1 MTKERLDHLR
11 SLNYEPSN
19 FPNVSMHYGDDEKA
33 ICIERFGS
41 AFISEGRIDIYC
53 PQPQDRIIHY
63 DLDILE
69 ETEIYND
76 TVNPIYVN
84 LDECSLIPEISGDR
98 KLTMKNG
105 VMPEDEIQKF
115 MVDK

>member
-1 MTKERLDHLR
+1 MKERLDHLR

-19 FPNVSMHYGDDEKA
+19 FPNVSMYYGDGEKA
-33 ICIERFGS
+33 ICVERFGS

-76 TVNPIYVN
+76 TGRPIYVN
-84 LDECSLIPEISGDR
+84 LEECSLIPEISGDR
-98 KLTMKNG
+98 KITIKNG
-105 VMPEDEIQKF
+105 VMPEDEIQKITL
-115 MVDK
+115 DN

>member
-19 FPNVSMHYGDDEKA
+19 FPNVSMYYGDGEKA
-33 ICIERFGS
+33 IRIEKSGS
-41 AFISEGRIDIYC
+41 AFISEGRIDVYC
-53 PQPQDRIIHY
+53 PQPHDRIIHY

-76 TVNPIYVN
+76 TVNAIYVN

-105 VMPEDEIQKF
+105 VMPEDEIQKL
-115 MVDK
+115 MIDK